1 MFRKAIWQGCLLAAA
16 LIGTAGAAGAH
27 DRAPVRLYAANNLKG
42 ALSEIVT
49 AYRTSSGAEVETVFD
64 SSGLIRNRINAGE
77 HADII
82 ASADFIVPESFAADG
97 RAGPVVLFARNQLCA
112 LTSPSVSISPAHL
125 LETML
130 DPNIR
135 IGTSTP
141 TADPGGDYVWEAF
154 QKADRF
160 APGAFAQ
167 LDRKAARLIHGP
179 GSPPVPAGSE
189 PMSYWVETGRV
200 DIFLYYCTAAIAAQ
214 RRTPQLKVVPFPA
227 ELAVVAEYGL
237 TVLHSEPDRE
247 ARAAQLALYLL
258 SSGAQAT
265 LRKYGFIA
273 SGVAQSA
280 SAP

>member
-1 MFRKAIWQGCLLAAA
+1 MFGKPSRRPTGSRLALLHSSIEKR
-16 LIGTAGAAGAH
+16 L
-27 DRAPVRLYAANNLKG
+27 DSFMAPVR
-42 ALSEIVT
+42 
-49 AYRTSSGAEVETVFD
+49 R
-64 SSGLIRNRINAGE
+64 RC
-77 HADII
+77 
-82 ASADFIVPESFAADG
+82 P
-97 RAGPVVLFARNQLCA
+97 
-112 LTSPSVSISPAHL
+112 
-125 LETML
+125 
-130 DPNIR
+130 
-135 IGTSTP
+135 
-141 TADPGGDYVWEAF
+141 
-154 QKADRF
+154 
-160 APGAFAQ
+160 
-167 LDRKAARLIHGP
+167 
-179 GSPPVPAGSE
+179 